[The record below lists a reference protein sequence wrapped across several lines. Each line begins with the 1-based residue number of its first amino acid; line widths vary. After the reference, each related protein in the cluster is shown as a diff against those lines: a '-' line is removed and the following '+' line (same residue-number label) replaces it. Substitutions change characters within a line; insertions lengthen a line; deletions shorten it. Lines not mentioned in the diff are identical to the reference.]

1 MTTSVTSTPVLKECL
16 GIDMQ
21 ATWKDF
27 VHVADEIRDFLP
39 EGKKVRGSSQF
50 EVAGNLI
57 EIVQGDINTL
67 LAHFMQIASSDNTES
82 APPEEGWVFRV
93 DGHHWSRSRFR
104 FGFSASPDEPG
115 YYICRDH

>member
-67 LAHFMQIASSDNTES
+67 LAHFMKIAFSKNAESS
-82 APPEEGWVFRV
+82 PPEDGWKFQV
-93 DGHHWSRSRFR
+93 DGHQFR
-104 FGFSASPDEPG
+104 FGFSTSPDEPG